1 MPVTQALQR
10 LLQRDLLTT
19 PLPGW
24 QPATSASAIDVLRLD
39 QLDPQLSGN
48 KAFKLFGHV
57 QQAERQGITRLLSF
71 GGPFSNHLHAL
82 AALGAR
88 CGMET
93 TGVVRGYVDLPL
105 TPTLQDCRDLGMT
118 LIFADKKTYARR
130 YDPEYRQQL
139 AAEHGAFV
147 IGEGGSGGEDTEGN
161 GSGEDEGAYGQV
173 GCRWLVDGCRGYDQI
188 WLALGTGTTALGLA
202 RALAGTRQSP
212 AAGQYSGCQVE
223 LQTQA
228 LPSPP
233 LTSLPSQAARLP
245 MIVGVNVVAD
255 QGQRRRDWQRW
266 MPNSRWRLLDDYHYG
281 GFGKCPAELMQLI
294 ARYDALGLPLDPVY
308 TAKLVSAFEH
318 QYPLDPALSE
328 QRVLLVHSGGLQ
340 GRRGYGLS
348 FP

>member
-1 MPVTQALQR
+1 VATFPSSAASTSSVMPVAQALQR
-10 LLQRDLLTT
+10 LLQRDLITT

-24 QPATSASAIDVLRLD
+24 QPASSLSAIDVLRLD

-57 QQAERQGITRLLSF
+57 QQAERQSMTRLLSF

-93 TGVVRGYVDLPL
+93 IGVVRGYASLPL

-118 LIFADKKTYARR
+118 LVFADKKTYARR
-130 YDPEYRQQL
+130 YEPEYRQQL
-139 AAEHGAFV
+139 AVVHGAFV
-147 IGEGGSGGEDTEGN
+147 IGEGGEG
-161 GSGEDEGAYGQV
+161 DEGQYGLV
-173 GCRWLVDGCRGYDQI
+173 GCRWLADVCRGYDQV

-202 RALAGTRQSP
+202 RAFTELA
-212 AAGQYSGCQVE
+212 
-223 LQTQA
+223 QTQPKA
-228 LPSPP
+228 EWPVV
-233 LTSLPSQAARLP
+233 
-245 MIVGVNVVAD
+245 VGVNAVAD
-255 QGQRRRDWQRW
+255 QGERRRNWQAV
-266 MPNSRWRLLDDYHYG
+266 MPTPRWRLLDDYHCG
-281 GFGKCPAELMQLI
+281 GFGKCPAQLMQLI

-318 QYPLDPALSE
+318 QYQLDPRLSE

>member
-1 MPVTQALQR
+1 MPVTQVLQR

-24 QPATSASAIDVLRLD
+24 QPASSASAIEVLRLD

-93 TGVVRGYVDLPL
+93 IGVVRGYVDLPL

-118 LIFADKKTYARR
+118 LVFADKKTYARR

-147 IGEGGSGGEDTEGN
+147 IGEGGAGGEDTEGN

-173 GCRWLVDGCRGYDQI
+173 GCRWLVDDCRGYDQI

-202 RALAGTRQSP
+202 RALAGTRQ
-212 AAGQYSGCQVE
+212 A
-223 LQTQA
+223 
-228 LPSPP
+228 
-233 LTSLPSQAARLP
+233 PSQAARLP

-281 GFGKCPAELMQLI
+281 GFGKCPVELMQLI

-318 QYPLDPALSE
+318 QYSLDPALSE

>member
-10 LLQRDLLTT
+10 LLQRDLITT

-24 QPATSASAIDVLRLD
+24 QPASSVSAIDVLRLD

-57 QQAERQGITRLLSF
+57 QQAERQGMTRLLSF

-93 TGVVRGYVDLPL
+93 IGVVRGYVDLPL

-173 GCRWLVDGCRGYDQI
+173 GCRWLVDGCRGYDQV

-202 RALAGTRQSP
+202 RALAGTRQ
-212 AAGQYSGCQVE
+212 
-223 LQTQA
+223 T
-228 LPSPP
+228 
-233 LTSLPSQAARLP
+233 PSQTARLP
-245 MIVGVNVVAD
+245 MIVGVIVVAD